1 MDAARV
7 LREARGRAGI
17 TQAKLAA
24 RAGMLQP
31 AVARLER
38 GATVPRVDTLER
50 LLRACGRTLT
60 TEPRWGGGVPRDAI
74 RALRT
79 VDPLSRLHGDTAPG
93 FRPLRALRV
102 LAARHVR
109 FVVVGQAAARIH
121 GAPIP
126 LDRLDIVPL
135 RDYMNPRRLHGALAR
150 FRTWRISVGK
160 VVVRRSLG
168 PIGSYDLLERAALQL
183 PLAGRTIR
191 VASIDDLI
199 QMAESW
205 RERALLC
212 AVREERDARR

>member
-1 MDAARV
+1 M
-7 LREARGRAGI
+7 I
-17 TQAKLAA
+17 
-24 RAGMLQP
+24 QP

-38 GATVPRVDTLER
+38 GGQVPRVDTLER
-50 LLRACGRTLT
+50 LLQACGRTLT
-60 TEPRWGGGVPRDAI
+60 TEPRWAARVPRDAI
-74 RALRT
+74 RALRA
-79 VDPLSRLHGDTAPG
+79 VDPISRLHGDTAPG

-109 FVVVGQAAARIH
+109 FVVLGPAAARIH
-121 GAPIP
+121 GSPIP
-126 LDRLDIVPL
+126 LDRLDIVAQP
-135 RDYMNPRRLHGALAR
+135 DYMNGGRLRGALTR

-168 PIGSYDLLERAALQL
+168 PIGSYDLLERAALRL

-199 QMAESW
+199 LMAATR

-212 AVREERDARR
+212 AVREEGDKG